1 MTDKIKDATL
11 RELNAWGNLGL
22 TEEELNKT
30 VKVTGEKVGEMKAAD
45 FIRIAIRLAT
55 E

>member
-1 MTDKIKDATL
+1 MSRTMSKKD
-11 RELNAWGNLGL
+11 L

-30 VKVTGEKVGEMKAAD
+30 VKGTTKKVGDMKAAD
-45 FIRIAIRLAT
+45 FIRIAIRFAT